1 MTYFMTKGPD
11 PRNRYRGNTLATAIV
26 SAGVLLACLALSACD
41 DRGSTSLQ
49 RVNGDA
55 PGDYKDTQKESQIQE
70 KTVSSVAADPDNVQ
84 TGDVDK
90 DRSILGDGEAQRMAQ
105 FSLVTSAS
113 AVLQPT
119 ENSEV
124 GGEVIF
130 QPDEEGQEM
139 VVRGKIYGL
148 TPGEHGFHIHAV
160 GDCSAK
166 DASSAGGHFN
176 PYNMQ
181 HGGPGAARHHL
192 GDLGNITANADGTA
206 EFTLT
211 APRLGFSGPVSIL
224 QRAVVVH
231 ADADDLESDPSGN
244 AGGRLACGVI
254 VQSSE
259 VLSDSLLEDDDK
271 EPAREQRNREILME
285 AAPH

>member
-1 MTYFMTKGPD
+1 MTYFTTKGPD
-11 PRNRYRGNTLATAIV
+11 VRNRYRPNTLATAMV

-41 DRGSTSLQ
+41 DDRGSTSMQ
-49 RVNGDA
+49 PVGESASGDH
-55 PGDYKDTQKESQIQE
+55 KDLQKESQIQG
-70 KTVSSVAADPDNVQ
+70 KTVSSVAAADPDNVQ

-90 DRSILGDGEAQRMAQ
+90 DTRILGDGEAQRVAQ
-105 FSLVTSAS
+105 FSVVTSAS

-119 ENSEV
+119 ENSVV

-130 QPDEEGQEM
+130 QFDEEAQEM
-139 VVRGKIYGL
+139 VVRGKLYGL

-176 PYNMQ
+176 PFNAQ
-181 HGGPGAARHHL
+181 HGGPGDARHHL
-192 GDLGNITANADGTA
+192 GDLGNITANADGMA

-211 APRLGFSGPVSIL
+211 APRLGFAGPVSIL
-224 QRAVVVH
+224 QKAVVVH
-231 ADADDLESDPSGN
+231 ADADDLESDPAGN

-254 VQSSE
+254 VESSE
-259 VLSDSLLEDDDK
+259 VLSDALIE
-271 EPAREQRNREILME
+271 EYGNEQTD
-285 AAPH
+285 AQ